1 MKKKLVALALVLCLL
16 CLMFTA
22 CEQSSTFDV
31 VDAALKKTQG
41 LDSMAAEMKIDMEMA
56 MEGMTMSIP
65 MTLDLKAKGLQ
76 SEKPTSSV
84 RATTSMLGQE
94 MVVEAYQEGDWAYF
108 VMDDMKYKTAV
119 ADLEEGSDYS
129 GMAKD
134 MLQTLP
140 EELLEGVQT
149 QKADDGS
156 LTVEV
161 SIPEDSFAQL
171 YGDILDELNA
181 SAGLEEGVEAKITD
195 AVVKITVAN
204 DYVTA
209 YEMKYTVTVTT
220 EGITATTKAKAVMTI
235 KNIGEEVTVTPP
247 EGYQDFEEL
256 GLDGILEDDS
266 ELSDEEIDLDD
277 IDLSEL
283 LG

>member
-1 MKKKLVALALVLCLL
+1 MKKRIISLALVLCLL

-22 CEQSSTFDV
+22 CEQSSSFDV

-65 MTLDLKAKGLQ
+65 MTLDLKANGLQ

-140 EELLEGVQT
+140 EDLMEGIQT

-161 SIPEDSFAQL
+161 PIPEDSFAQL

-220 EGITATTKAKAVMTI
+220 EGVTATTKAKAVMTI
-235 KNIGEEVTVTPP
+235 NNIGEEVTVTPP

-256 GLDGILEDDS
+256 GLDGILEGDS
-266 ELSDEEIDLDD
+266 ELTDEEIDLDD

-283 LG
+283 LE

>member
-1 MKKKLVALALVLCLL
+1 MKKRIISLALVLCLL

-56 MEGMTMSIP
+56 MEGMTMAIP
-65 MTLDLKAKGLQ
+65 MTIDIKAKGLQ
-76 SEKPTSSV
+76 NEKPTSSV

-140 EELLEGVQT
+140 EDLMEGIQT

-161 SIPEDSFAQL
+161 PIPEDSFAQL

-220 EGITATTKAKAVMTI
+220 EGVTATTKAKAVMTI
-235 KNIGEEVTVTPP
+235 NNIGEEVTVTPP

-256 GLDGILEDDS
+256 GLDGILEGDS
-266 ELSDEEIDLDD
+266 ELTDEEIDLDD

-283 LG
+283 LE

>member
-1 MKKKLVALALVLCLL
+1 MKKRIISLALVLCLL

-41 LDSMAAEMKIDMEMA
+41 LDSMAAEMKIDLEMA
-56 MEGMTMSIP
+56 MEGMTMAIP
-65 MTLDLKAKGLQ
+65 MTIDIKAKGLQ
-76 SEKPTSSV
+76 NEKPTASIVMS
-84 RATTSMLGQE
+84 TSMLGQE
-94 MVVEAYQEGDWAYF
+94 VKMESYQEGDWVYT
-108 VMDDMKYKTAV
+108 VMDDMKYKTAL
-119 ADLEEGSDYS
+119 ADLEEGTDYS
-129 GMAKD
+129 AMAED

-140 EELLEGVQT
+140 EELFADVQT
-149 QKADDGS
+149 KKADDGS

-161 SIPEDSFAQL
+161 AVPEERFNEIYDTLLEDLS
-171 YGDILDELNA
+171 A
-181 SAGLEEGVEAKITD
+181 SAGVEEGMTVKISD

-209 YEMKYTVTVTT
+209 YDMSFTMAMTA
-220 EGITATTKAKAVMTI
+220 EGITSTTKVKAGI
-235 KNIGEEVTVTPP
+235 AYKDLGKEVTVTAP

-256 GLDGILEDDS
+256 SLDGILEGDS
-266 ELSDEEIDLDD
+266 ELTDEEIDRDD

-283 LG
+283 LE